1 MLALIQVNE
10 KETGYIVFK
19 SLILRVIFCKK
30 KKLFYAKK
38 LFFFQDENG
47 GEAVQSAA
55 AAAAAKLEKR
65 VTMVA
70 W

>member
-1 MLALIQVNE
+1 LPE
-10 KETGYIVFK
+10 C
-19 SLILRVIFCKK
+19 S
-30 KKLFYAKK
+30 
-38 LFFFQDENG
+38 FFLNFQDENG